1 MSFLLPVE
9 LTSFPHSSECLIT
22 QRCGMLDALYFYYTS
37 SLILYSF
44 KKRPVCYNYVNFIT
58 NPQHSDEVIHITH
71 IGYVDNFLVKT
82 LCNRT
87 PADGLFYGISAIGTA
102 GKPYIFLT
110 AARGAD
116 GVAGRLSTFYPH
128 PLWISGAARMSAI
141 RSCLSMRNNAPVE
154 HCVVEA
160 FILHRNIERSIKTRI
175 AR

>member
-9 LTSFPHSSECLIT
+9 LTNYPLPTSFPHSSECLIT

-71 IGYVDNFLVKT
+71 IGYVDNFQVKT

-128 PLWISGAARMSAI
+128 PLWISGTPL
-141 RSCLSMRNNAPVE
+141 RS
-154 HCVVEA
+154 
-160 FILHRNIERSIKTRI
+160 
-175 AR
+175 